1 MNFPTRMVGWEPNFK
16 WSEETPETTEIS
28 PTGKPSV
35 DIPTSPLH
43 HLSPAALDM
52 RASTQVVCPHHRIS
66 PDLFSWNESSYHR
79 QNPSINIT
87 VKAYRAK
94 FLRQHTTQKS
104 QQDKAAVLKARL
116 GGDGQ
121 SGHQGVFTCIVHF
134 SSRSEVGK
142 PWSVNQ
148 LQAGDM
154 FCD

>member
-1 MNFPTRMVGWEPNFK
+1 
-16 WSEETPETTEIS
+16 
-28 PTGKPSV
+28 
-35 DIPTSPLH
+35 
-43 HLSPAALDM
+43 M

-104 QQDKAAVLKARL
+104 QKDKRIKMHNHSQVQYFRERGLILGRGDLGLCSLTWAFCPWLVFKVAVLKARL

-121 SGHQGVFTCIVHF
+121 SGHQAVFTCIVHF

-142 PWSVNQ
+142 PWSVNK
-148 LQAGDM
+148 LEAGDM